1 MSQQNYT
8 RLQFLMKYLGI
19 NKSHIAKDTG
29 LTYAHVRDSTVPQN
43 FSSWL
48 KFALWVFDEMLS
60 IIEGLKKEIEELKA
74 TTEWSQEPIEIKRVD
89 YTVTDSKGKVIHDTK
104 KDGFISVP
112 EGSVEAHLRRGNMYK
127 NK

>member
-43 FSSWL
+43 FSNWL
-48 KFALWVFDEMLS
+48 KFTLWVFDEM
-60 IIEGLKKEIEELKA
+60 KKEIDELKN
-74 TTEWSQEPIEIKRVD
+74 K
-89 YTVTDSKGKVIHDTK
+89 KG
-104 KDGFISVP
+104 
-112 EGSVEAHLRRGNMYK
+112 
-127 NK
+127 

>member
-43 FSSWL
+43 FSNWL
-48 KFALWVFDEMLS
+48 KFTLRVFDEMLS
-60 IIEGLKKEIEELKA
+60 IIEGLEKEIEELK
-74 TTEWSQEPIEIKRVD
+74 
-89 YTVTDSKGKVIHDTK
+89 GKDNYDKT
-104 KDGFISVP
+104 
-112 EGSVEAHLRRGNMYK
+112 VEAINNIK
-127 NK
+127 PKDEKK

>member
-60 IIEGLKKEIEELKA
+60 RIEGLEKEVEELKEPA
-74 TTEWSQEPIEIKRVD
+74 DFMPPVSWEDSRKSVMGTISIDEGKPEPIEILDAPFPIFKPKD
-89 YTVTDSKGKVIHDTK
+89 EK
-104 KDGFISVP
+104 K
-112 EGSVEAHLRRGNMYK
+112 
-127 NK
+127 

>member
-43 FSSWL
+43 FSNWL
-48 KFALWVFDEMLS
+48 KFTLRVFDEMLS
-60 IIEGLKKEIEELKA
+60 IIEGLKKEIEELKGK
-74 TTEWSQEPIEIKRVD
+74 QVYVPIEKG
-89 YTVTDSKGKVIHDTK
+89 VTDIVALPVDTK
-104 KDGFISVP
+104 KDGFPVFNWDP
-112 EGSVEAHLRRGNMYK
+112 ENVMEPVK
-127 NK
+127 KFKPKDEKK